1 MNYISPA
8 PSRKPKHRY
17 LYHPAKQIRPGLSY
31 EDAQAANTY
40 YHFKAC
46 LRIWRVK
53 RSLEAARIRPSQRMV
68 ARIAKACTKTVRKAL
83 CYSFKQVIF
92 GVREALDV
100 LSSKCS
106 RSLKRL
112 TTFFSNSLFRTKNRK
127 EEKLS
132 RDPELAAIQLRCF
145 ARARE
150 NIPPPPVVKQKL
162 EPRVSPNDLSV
173 ILKPNEKKLWFSDR
187 KGLIKNFLDR
197 KFEYWRR
204 KSGRAPEFIRPK
216 HGPFAIWR
224 LQSH

>member
-1 MNYISPA
+1 MDYISPSPA
-8 PSRKPKHRY
+8 RKPKHRY

-53 RSLEAARIRPSQRMV
+53 RRLEAARIKPSQRMI

-112 TTFFSNSLFRTKNRK
+112 TTFFQNSLSRTKNSK

-132 RDPELAAIQLRCF
+132 RDPELAALQLRCHE
-145 ARARE
+145 RARE
-150 NIPPPPVVKQKL
+150 KIPPPPVVKQIDRLKA
-162 EPRVSPNDLSV
+162 STNDLSV
-173 ILKPNEKKLWFSDR
+173 ILKPNEKNLWFSDR
-187 KGLIKNFLDR
+187 KGLIKDFLNR

-216 HGPFAIWR
+216 HGPYSIWR